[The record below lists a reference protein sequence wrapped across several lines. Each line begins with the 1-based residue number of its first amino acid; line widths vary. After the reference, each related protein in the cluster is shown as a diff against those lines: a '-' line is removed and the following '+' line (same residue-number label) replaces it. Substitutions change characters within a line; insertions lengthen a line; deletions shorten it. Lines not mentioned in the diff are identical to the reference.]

1 MDTERPLRVGIV
13 GCGAAA
19 LGRWGHIPALKKIR
33 AANLAAVCDL
43 NENLAKKVAKKF
55 HIDRYYAEL
64 SEMLKD
70 EDKPAQSLDAHCLSA
85 LQNQHYHSQVLA
97 KSVDK
102 VAKPISYITLKRYAS
117 PNKHISYKRR
127 VGYSPIQPQWT
138 WADGISLP
146 FIYIM
151 TDN

>member
-1 MDTERPLRVGIV
+1 M
-13 GCGAAA
+13 GAHPGAE
-19 LGRWGHIPALKKIR
+19 KIR
-33 AANLAAVCDL
+33 NVKLAAICDM
-43 NENLAKKVAKKF
+43 NENLAKKVAQKF

-70 EDKPAQSLDAHCLSA
+70 EDEPAQSLDTNCLFT
-85 LQNQHYHSQVLA
+85 LRKQHYQSHVLA

-102 VAKPISYITLKRYAS
+102 VAKPISYITLKCYAS
-117 PNKHISYKRR
+117 PNKRISYKRR